1 MIEARIYAEV
11 NGSPRTFV
19 GKGKDSNEADRN
31 ARRKLHIYMDTN
43 SDSASFEDNTVEI
56 IDTTYSEANGRPT
69 TLAEGIFAGYVPLPA

>member
-11 NGSPRTFV
+11 NGKPRTFV

-31 ARRKLHIYMDTN
+31 ARRRIHQYMDTN
-43 SDSASFEDNTVEI
+43 GDTSSFEENTVTI
-56 IDTTYSEANGRPT
+56 LDTTYTEANGKPT